1 VGRDPAT
8 LRRRFPLW
16 DTTDSLAPGAS
27 FTELVA
33 RLTAA
38 GIEDFVL
45 GWPADQA
52 EQEKFDEEVPPAL
65 TKLTTLA

>member
-1 VGRDPAT
+1 V
-8 LRRRFPLW
+8 
-16 DTTDSLAPGAS
+16 
-27 FTELVA
+27 E
-33 RLTAA
+33 RLTEA

-52 EQEKFDEEVPPAL
+52 EQVKFDEEVLPTL